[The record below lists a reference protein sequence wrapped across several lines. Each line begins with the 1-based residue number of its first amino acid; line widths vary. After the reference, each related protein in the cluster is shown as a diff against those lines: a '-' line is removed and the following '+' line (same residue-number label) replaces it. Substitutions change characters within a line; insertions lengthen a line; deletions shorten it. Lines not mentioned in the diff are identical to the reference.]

1 MRGEG
6 GIYAINVSIIF
17 APDCRCAWR
26 RCYCQLMEEYVW
38 KHSLYPGGC
47 SWDSVWGSGIFGYL
61 WSGEI
66 SEKYHF
72 GGQVLNGQVYVIRN

>member
-1 MRGEG
+1 VHG
-6 GIYAINVSIIF
+6 GGATVNLWTHMYGSIVCTRVDAVGI
-17 APDCRCAWR
+17 R
-26 RCYCQLMEEYVW
+26 
-38 KHSLYPGGC
+38 
-47 SWDSVWGSGIFGYL
+47 SGVLGFLVTSI